1 MPVTIDSSRWLSCF
15 WAYAEAVCPSRDSR
29 QRELLMPWVMGNKYS
44 RRGEAT
50 IPGPHSLHP
59 TFFQWVPSE
68 GDTTFSIVLQTRAT
82 GDSSD
87 SSYGRNWRWAVLY
100 ILCST
105 ESVSEIQLPRA
116 EISWLKIKLD
126 VKVICECSAAH
137 RGKQL
142 LFLAISIGLVFGDDL
157 HHRQVKQTYA
167 YRFGPIQINWKT
179 TT

>member
-1 MPVTIDSSRWLSCF
+1 
-15 WAYAEAVCPSRDSR
+15 
-29 QRELLMPWVMGNKYS
+29 MPWVIGNKYS

-50 IPGPHSLHP
+50 IPGPHSFHL

-68 GDTTFSIVLQTRAT
+68 GDTTFSIVLQTRQLTFNTRAT

-87 SSYGRNWRWAVLY
+87 SSYGKNWRWALLY

-105 ESVSEIQLPRA
+105 ESSGNSLSVFEIQLPRA

-126 VKVICECSAAH
+126 VKVICECSAVH

-167 YRFGPIQINWKT
+167 YGFGPIQINWKT